1 MSKLT
6 ERKRLRTARRL
17 GRAALFAAVRGV
29 ATAAGSALVGCGL
42 VWWQS
47 R

>member
-6 ERKRLRTARRL
+6 ERKRRRTARRP

-29 ATAAGSALVGCGL
+29 ATGAGSALVGCGL
-42 VWWQS
+42 VWFQN

>member
-6 ERKRLRTARRL
+6 ERKRRRTVRRP
-17 GRAALFAAVRGV
+17 GRAALFAAVRGF
-29 ATAAGSALVGCGL
+29 ATAAGSALLGCGL

>member
-1 MSKLT
+1 MSRLT
-6 ERKRLRTARRL
+6 ERKRRRTARRL

-29 ATAAGSALVGCGL
+29 ATATGSALVACGL
-42 VWWQS
+42 MWWQS